1 MNSAP
6 TVTLAFWDSSALVK
20 LLVEETGTDVAVAL
34 WDQASGVVASRLAVP
49 EVRAA
54 LVSAERSGRV
64 DQVTARVAH
73 DEWRRYH
80 DALLFMEVSAEIA
93 DRAAVLVVGHPLS
106 GADAVHLATALA
118 LREVEPVL
126 ATWDRRLA
134 SAAVAEG
141 LAVVPGDI

>member
-1 MNSAP
+1 
-6 TVTLAFWDSSALVK
+6 VTLAFWDSSALVK
-20 LLVEETGTDVAVAL
+20 LLVEEAGTDVAVAL
-34 WDQASGVVASRLAVP
+34 WDESSGVVASRLAVP
-49 EVRAA
+49 EVSAA
-54 LVSAERSGRV
+54 LASAERRGRV
-64 DQVTARVAH
+64 DQAAVRNAH
-73 DEWRRYH
+73 DEWRRYA
-80 DALLFMEVSAEIA
+80 DALHFMEVSTEIA

-134 SAAVAEG
+134 TAAVAEG